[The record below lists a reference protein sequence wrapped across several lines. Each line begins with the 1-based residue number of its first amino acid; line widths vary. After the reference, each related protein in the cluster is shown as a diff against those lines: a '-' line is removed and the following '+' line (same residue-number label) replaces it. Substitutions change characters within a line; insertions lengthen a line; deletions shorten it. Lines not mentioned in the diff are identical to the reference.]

1 MMLRDAFKLGLV
13 TVVGLGVVAT
23 VGVGV
28 GVATLVAG
36 VVSFLILL
44 FCFAS
49 VCRQY

>member
-1 MMLRDAFKLGLV
+1 MLRDAFKLGLV

-36 VVSFLILL
+36 VVSFPSSTALL
-44 FCFAS
+44 RIFLLGFL
-49 VCRQY
+49 